1 MTARGPAGAPE
12 RVTVRI
18 DALAAGGDG
27 VGRDPTGRA
36 VFVARTAPGD
46 EVVARVVEPHARWAR
61 AELVEPHWS
70 TLRSWP
76 PRSCARDPVSGG

>member
-61 AELVEPHWS
+61 AELVE
-70 TLRSWP
+70 LIGP
-76 PRSCARDPVSGG
+76 PSGRGRQEVARAIR